1 MRQRSIIRFGAAL
14 VAGTLALSACGG
26 DDPVDTPTDGTTV
39 DPGGET
45 TAPDDG
51 ESTAP
56 EGGEAACDLSIAF
69 FGALTGDAA
78 NLGINIKQ
86 GAELAVNQYNES
98 AECEVG
104 LVELD
109 SQGSPDQAPAL
120 AQEAINDDSIVGVVG
135 PAFSGESAAANPLFE
150 EAGLPIITASATNPG
165 LAGPDIFHRML
176 GNDASQGP
184 AAAAY
189 IRDILAAETV
199 FVIDD
204 ASEYGL
210 GLADIVRE
218 DLGDL
223 VVGSDGVQQGQTD
236 FSATVTAVRSSAADT
251 VFFGGYYTEAGLLTS
266 QLAAAGVDVAFV
278 AADGVK
284 DPGYVEAAGAEA
296 AEGAVITC
304 PCVPEDQAGGTFF
317 ADYEAEFGAAP
328 GTYSAEA
335 FDAANVF
342 LQGIAQGTSTRED
355 MLTWVN
361 EYDAD
366 GVTKRITFG
375 EDGEIEEIVVWAYVV
390 EGGEIVGDQEIDY

>member
-1 MRQRSIIRFGAAL
+1 VRSTRLGKIAAASAAVVL
-14 VAGTLALSACGG
+14 FAAGCGG
-26 DDPVDTPTDGTTV
+26 DGDGDGTAASPTA
-39 DPGGET
+39 GG
-45 TAPDDG
+45 DG
-51 ESTAP
+51 A
-56 EGGEAACDLSIAF
+56 AACDLSLAF

-86 GAELAVNQYNES
+86 GAELAVNQYNEG
-98 AECEVG
+98 AECPVS

-120 AQEAINDDSIVGVVG
+120 AQEAINDESVVGVIG

-189 IRDILAAETV
+189 IQDVLQAQAV
-199 FVIDD
+199 FVVDD

-218 DLGDL
+218 SLGDT
-223 VVGSDGVQQGQTD
+223 VVGNDGVQAGQTD
-236 FSATVTAVRSSAADT
+236 FAATVTAIRSSNADT
-251 VFFGGYYTEAGLLTS
+251 VFFGGYYTEAGLLVN
-266 QLAAAGVDVAFV
+266 QLRSAGVDATFV

-284 DPGYVEAAGAEA
+284 DPGFIEAAGAEA
-296 AEGAVITC
+296 AEGAIITC

-317 ADYEAEFGAAP
+317 EDYEAEFGAPP

-342 LQGIAQGTSTRED
+342 LQGIAEGTSTRED
-355 MLTWVN
+355 MLAWVN
-361 EYDAD
+361 GYD
-366 GVTKRITFG
+366 GEGITKQIKFG
-375 EDGEIEEIVVWAYVV
+375 EDGEIETIVVWAYIV
-390 EGGEIVGDQEIDY
+390 EGGEIVGQQEIEF

>member
-1 MRQRSIIRFGAAL
+1 MRQHSLWKIGAAVL
-14 VAGTLALSACGG
+14 AGTLALSACGSNEE
-26 DDPVDTPTDGTTV
+26 DPPTTPSSGGSSEE
-39 DPGGET
+39 PGGET
-45 TAPDDG
+45 SGGG
-51 ESTAP
+51 E
-56 EGGEAACDLSIAF
+56 GEAACDLSLAF
-69 FGALTGDAA
+69 FGALTGGAA

-86 GAELAVNQYNES
+86 GAELAVLQYNEEH
-98 AECEVG
+98 ADCEVG
-104 LVELD
+104 LEELD

-120 AQEAINDDSIVGVVG
+120 AQEAINNEAVVGVVG

-189 IRDILAAETV
+189 IRDVIAAEGV
-199 FVIDD
+199 FVVDD

-223 VVGSDGVQQGQTD
+223 VLGSDSVQQEQTD
-236 FSATVTAVRSSAADT
+236 FSATVTAVRSSGATA
-251 VFFGGYYTEAGLLTS
+251 VFFGGYYTEAGLFTS
-266 QLAAAGVDVAFV
+266 QLAGAGVEVTFV

-284 DPGYVEAAGAEA
+284 DPGYIEAAGAEA

-317 ADYEAEFGAAP
+317 DDYEAEFGAPP
-328 GTYSAEA
+328 GTYSGEA

-342 LQGIAQGTSTRED
+342 LQGIAQGTATRED

-361 EYDAD
+361 EYDAE
-366 GVTKRITFG
+366 GVTKQIKFG
-375 EDGEIEEIVVWAYVV
+375 EDGEIEEIVVWAYEVQ
-390 EGGEIVGDQEIDY
+390 GGEIIGVQEIDY

>member
-1 MRQRSIIRFGAAL
+1 MRHRSILKLGA
-14 VAGTLALSACGG
+14 VVFAGALALSACGG
-26 DDPVDTPTDGTTV
+26 GEDDPPASGGDPTA
-39 DPGGET
+39 GG
-45 TAPDDG
+45 D
-51 ESTAP
+51 
-56 EGGEAACDLSIAF
+56 GEAACDLSLAF

-86 GAELAVNQYNES
+86 GAELAVNQYNEEH
-98 AECEVG
+98 ADCEVG

-120 AQEAINDDSIVGVVG
+120 AQQAINDEAVIGVVG

-150 EAGLPIITASATNPG
+150 EAGLPIVSASATNPD

-176 GNDASQGP
+176 GNDDSQGP

-189 IRDILAAETV
+189 ISDVIQAEGV

-210 GLADIVRE
+210 GLAEIVRE

-223 VVGSDGVQQGQTD
+223 VVGNDGVQQGQTD
-236 FSATVTAVRSSAADT
+236 FSATVTAVRSSGADT

-266 QLAAAGVDVAFV
+266 QLADAGVDVTFV

-296 AEGAVITC
+296 SEGAIITC
-304 PCVPEDQAGGTFF
+304 PCVPEDQAGGSFF
-317 ADYEAEFGAAP
+317 DDYEAEFDAAP

-342 LQGIAQGTSTRED
+342 LQGIAEGTSTRED
-355 MLTWVN
+355 MLAWVN
-361 EYDAD
+361 AYDAE
-366 GVTKRITFG
+366 GVTKQIKFG
-375 EDGEIEEIVVWAYVV
+375 EDGEIEEIVVWAYLVQD
-390 EGGEIVGDQEIDY
+390 GEIVGETEIDY

>member
-1 MRQRSIIRFGAAL
+1 MRQHSLWKIGAAVL
-14 VAGTLALSACGG
+14 AGTLALSACGSNEE
-26 DDPVDTPTDGTTV
+26 DPPTTPSSDGSSEE
-39 DPGGET
+39 PGGET
-45 TAPDDG
+45 SASG
-51 ESTAP
+51 E
-56 EGGEAACDLSIAF
+56 GEAACDLSLAF

-86 GAELAVNQYNES
+86 GAELAVNQYNEEH
-98 AECEVG
+98 ADCEVG
-104 LVELD
+104 LEELD

-120 AQEAINDDSIVGVVG
+120 AQEAINNEAVVGVVG

-189 IRDILAAETV
+189 IRDIIAAEGV
-199 FVIDD
+199 FVVDD

-223 VVGSDGVQQGQTD
+223 VLGSDSVQQGQTD
-236 FSATVTAVRSSAADT
+236 FSATVTAVRSSGATA
-251 VFFGGYYTEAGLLTS
+251 VFFGGYYTEAGLFTS
-266 QLAAAGVDVAFV
+266 QLADAGVEVTFV

-284 DPGYVEAAGAEA
+284 DPGYIEAAGAEA

-317 ADYEAEFGAAP
+317 DDYEAEFGAPP

-342 LQGIAQGTSTRED
+342 LQGIAQGTATRED
-355 MLTWVN
+355 MLTWVD
-361 EYDAD
+361 EYDAE
-366 GVTKRITFG
+366 GVTKQIKFG
-375 EDGEIEEIVVWAYVV
+375 EDGEIEEIVVWAYEVQ
-390 EGGEIVGDQEIDY
+390 GGEIIGVQEIDY

>member
-1 MRQRSIIRFGAAL
+1 MRQHSLWKIGVAVL
-14 VAGTLALSACGG
+14 AGTLALTACGG
-26 DDPVDTPTDGTTV
+26 AEEDPPTTPSSEGSSEE
-39 DPGGET
+39 PGGET
-45 TAPDDG
+45 SAGG
-51 ESTAP
+51 E
-56 EGGEAACDLSIAF
+56 GEAACDLSLAF

-86 GAELAVNQYNES
+86 GAELAVLQYNEEH
-98 AECEVG
+98 ADCEVG
-104 LVELD
+104 LEELD

-120 AQEAINDDSIVGVVG
+120 AQEAINNEAVVGVVG

-189 IRDILAAETV
+189 IRDVIAAEGV
-199 FVIDD
+199 FVVDD

-223 VVGSDGVQQGQTD
+223 VLGSDSVQQGQTD
-236 FSATVTAVRSSAADT
+236 FSATVTAVRSSGATA
-251 VFFGGYYTEAGLLTS
+251 VFFGGYYTEAGLFTS
-266 QLAAAGVDVAFV
+266 QLAGAGVEVTFV

-284 DPGYVEAAGAEA
+284 DPGYIEASGAEA
-296 AEGAVITC
+296 SEGAVITC

-317 ADYEAEFGAAP
+317 DDYEAEFGAPP
-328 GTYSAEA
+328 GTYSGEA

-342 LQGIAQGTSTRED
+342 LQGIAQGTATRED

-361 EYDAD
+361 EYDAE
-366 GVTKRITFG
+366 GVTKQIKFG
-375 EDGEIEEIVVWAYVV
+375 EDGEIEEIVVWAYEVQ
-390 EGGEIVGDQEIDY
+390 GGEIIGVQEIDY